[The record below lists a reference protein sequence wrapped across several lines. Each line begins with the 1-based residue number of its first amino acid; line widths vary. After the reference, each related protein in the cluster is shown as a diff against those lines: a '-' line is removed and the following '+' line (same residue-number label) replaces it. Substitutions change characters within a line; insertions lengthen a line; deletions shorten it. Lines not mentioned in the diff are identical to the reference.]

1 MKNILVVI
9 DVQNGYVYT
18 PEKTAIAQKIIEL
31 TQKHIFDRV
40 VCVKFV
46 NRDDGVFP
54 KYHRYYDMH
63 KGKEIELVDELTADL
78 VINRS
83 IYTCVT
89 EEFIEKVTKINDGD
103 KIQELFLCGIGTD
116 TSILKS
122 ALDLFERDIKPL
134 VLTNYC
140 IPQDNSAI
148 TQMKGIT
155 FVSRMVSDKCII
167 NKPTKQKK
175 TSINVSLLI
184 NSKKSKIP

>member
-9 DVQNGYVYT
+9 DVQNGFVGS
-18 PEKTAIAQKIIEL
+18 PEKNAIAQKIIEL

-54 KYHRYYDMH
+54 KYHRFYDMH

-89 EEFIEKVTKINDGD
+89 DEFIEKVTKINDGD

-134 VLTNYC
+134 VLTQYC

-148 TQMKGIT
+148 TQMKGVT

-167 NKPTKQKK
+167 SKP
-175 TSINVSLLI
+175 INTLEDLQGI
-184 NSKKSKIP
+184 ACIK

>member
-9 DVQNGYVYT
+9 DVQNGFVGS
-18 PEKTAIAQKIIEL
+18 PEKKAIAQKIIEL

-63 KGKEIELVDELTADL
+63 KGKEIEVVDELSVDL
-78 VINRS
+78 VVNRS
-83 IYTCVT
+83 IYSCVT
-89 EEFIEKVTKINDGD
+89 EDFIERVTKINDGD
-103 KIQELFLCGIGTD
+103 KIQELFICGIGTD

-134 VLTNYC
+134 VLTQYC
-140 IPQDNSAI
+140 ISQDNSAI

-155 FVSRMVSDKCII
+155 LVSRMVNDKCIVS
-167 NKPTKQKK
+167 KPLNTIEDLQGIACIK
-175 TSINVSLLI
+175 
-184 NSKKSKIP
+184 

>member
-9 DVQNGYVYT
+9 DVQNGFVSS

-31 TQKHIFDRV
+31 TQKHIFERV

-46 NRDDGVFP
+46 NREDGVFP
-54 KYHRYYDMH
+54 KYHRFYDMH

-134 VLTNYC
+134 ILTNYC

-148 TQMKGIT
+148 TQMKGVT

-167 NKPTKQKK
+167 SKPINTLEDLQ
-175 TSINVSLLI
+175 SIACI
-184 NSKKSKIP
+184 K